1 MKPSAPGI
9 LLRSL
14 LISYLFSVLLLLA
27 LAFGLYKLKLPESQI
42 GAAVL
47 MIYAAACFLGGFFAG
62 KRAGSRR
69 FFWGL
74 LAGLAYFLLLFLL
87 SWAAAKGALP
97 ELSGAAT
104 ILACCLAGG
113 TLGGILS

>member
-1 MKPSAPGI
+1 MRPSAPGI

-14 LISYLFSVLLLLA
+14 LISYLFSALLLLA
-27 LAFGLYKLKLPESQI
+27 LAFGLYKLKLPESQVTT
-42 GAAVL
+42 AVL
-47 MIYAAACFLGGFFAG
+47 IIYVAACFLGGLLAG

-69 FFWGL
+69 FLWGL

-87 SWAAAKGALP
+87 SWAMSRGALP
-97 ELSGAAT
+97 EFSNTMT

-113 TLGGILS
+113 TLGGMLS